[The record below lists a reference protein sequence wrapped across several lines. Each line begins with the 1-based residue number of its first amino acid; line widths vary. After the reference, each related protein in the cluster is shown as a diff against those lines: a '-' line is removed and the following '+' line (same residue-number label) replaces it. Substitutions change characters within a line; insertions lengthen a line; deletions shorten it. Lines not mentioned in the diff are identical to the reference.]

1 VRDAVRPRAVRFS
14 SGAWEFDAWQR
25 TRIASRPGYTV
36 WFRWAAGCLTRD
48 AGEAGTYDAIF
59 EWGARN
65 GRLQGG
71 SSGLPRVPEKGVFH
85 PLRCASVA
93 REGRP
98 SLVVAVEVLESAAPL
113 FDSPTA
119 GDYRVLESYTLE
131 AAVSELED

>member
-1 VRDAVRPRAVRFS
+1 VREAVLPRTVRVFH
-14 SGAWEFDAWQR
+14 GAWEFDAWEP
-25 TRIASRPGYTV
+25 TRIAARPGYTV

-71 SSGLPRVPEKGVFH
+71 SSGLPRVPEEGVFH
-85 PLRCASVA
+85 PLGCGSVA